1 MIKSKYIW
9 KLTESNLPDEFLKLS
24 KKYKLDT
31 LAAQILWQRG
41 IRAEE
46 EIQAYL
52 NPDLQQLHDPF
63 LLHDMEKATQRILT
77 AIENGQNILIYGDY
91 DADGMTASSVMKS
104 ALDELG
110 AEVQVYL
117 PNRFTDGYGPNLDVY
132 KYFIQNEDIDLI
144 ITVDNG
150 VAGHEAI
157 AYAQSQNVD
166 VIVTD
171 HHSMPEELSKAF
183 AIVHPEH
190 PESNYPFKYLAGVGV
205 AFKVATAL
213 LDYIPSDM
221 LDLVAIGTIADMV
234 SLTDENRILVSH
246 GLKVLANTE
255 RAGLMELMRLSGTD
269 FEKVNEET
277 VGFQIA
283 PRLNALG
290 RLDDPN
296 PAIELLTGWDEEVAA
311 EIAQMIDEK
320 NSERKVIV
328 ENIYNQALTM
338 MTDEP
343 VEVLYHQDWH
353 KGVLGIVAGRLLE
366 QFHKPII
373 MLAEEEGI
381 LRGSAR
387 SIENFNIFEAL
398 NGHRELFIAFGGHK
412 QAAGMTFALENV
424 EAIKQVMLEFIQE
437 NDIDMSEKSSLE
449 VQGSLQFDQISLE
462 TIRSLEKLS
471 PYGMDNSKPH
481 FLLTDYQV
489 EQARSMGKDNSHLKL
504 KLVQNGQALDAV
516 YFGHGSESLEFEQ
529 SDTELV
535 GTLSSNTW
543 NGTTTVQLMVA
554 DARVNGVELL
564 DIRSRQVELP
574 KNTIRFVHNEVKNGT
589 IEEVLII
596 EEAPTDKDALSAL
609 TELIHEQDFELIYFK
624 NTIKKNYYLTG
635 AGTREQFARFYKAIY
650 QYPEFDIRFKLKDL
664 ANYLKIPDILMVK
677 MIQIFEELNF
687 VTIDNGMMS
696 VNKAAEKRDIS
707 ESNIYQELQEIIA
720 FQELF
725 ALSPVKEIYK
735 KLKEEDAHAT

>member
-9 KLTESNLPDEFLKLS
+9 KLTESDLPDEFLKLS

-63 LLHDMEKATQRILT
+63 LLHDMEKAVQRILT

-171 HHSMPEELSKAF
+171 HHSMPEVLPEAF

-277 VGFQIA
+277 IGFQIA

-328 ENIYNQALTM
+328 ENIFNQALTM
-338 MTDEP
+338 ITDEP
-343 VEVLYHQDWH
+343 VQILHHKDWH

-373 MLAEEEGI
+373 MLAEEEGV

-398 NGHRELFIAFGGHK
+398 NEHRELFMAFGGHK

-424 EAIKQVMLEFIQE
+424 EAIKQVMLDFIQE

-449 VQGSLQFDQISLE
+449 VQGSLQFDEISLE

-471 PYGMDNSKPH
+471 PYGMDNPKPH

-516 YFGHGSESLEFEQ
+516 YFGHGAESLEFEQ

-596 EEAPTDKDALSAL
+596 EEAPTDKEALSAL
-609 TELIHEQDFELIYFK
+609 TELIHEQEFELIYFK

-664 ANYLKIPDILMVK
+664 ANYLKIPDILLIK

-687 VTIDNGMMS
+687 VTIDSGMMS

-707 ESNIYQELQEIIA
+707 ESNIYQELQEIVA

>member
-9 KLTESNLPDEFLKLS
+9 KLTESDLPDEFLKLS

-31 LAAQILWQRG
+31 LGAQILWQRG

-63 LLHDMEKATQRILT
+63 LLHDMEKAVQRILT

-171 HHSMPEELSKAF
+171 HHSMPEVLPEAF

-190 PESNYPFKYLAGVGV
+190 PESNYPFRYLAGVGV

-328 ENIYNQALTM
+328 ENIFNQALTM
-338 MTDEP
+338 ITDEP
-343 VEVLYHQDWH
+343 VQILYHKDWH

-373 MLAEEEGI
+373 MLAEEEGV

-398 NGHRELFIAFGGHK
+398 NEHRELFMAFGGHK

-424 EAIKQVMLEFIQE
+424 EVIKQVMLDFIQE
-437 NDIDMSEKSSLE
+437 NDIDMSGKSSLE
-449 VQGSLQFDQISLE
+449 VQGSLQFDEISLE

-471 PYGMDNSKPH
+471 PYGMDNPKPH

-516 YFGHGSESLEFEQ
+516 YFGHGAESLEFEQ

-596 EEAPTDKDALSAL
+596 EEAPTDKEALSAL
-609 TELIHEQDFELIYFK
+609 AELIHEQEFELIYFK

-664 ANYLKIPDILMVK
+664 ANYLKIPDILLIK

-707 ESNIYQELQEIIA
+707 ESNIYRELQEIVA

>member
-9 KLTESNLPDEFLKLS
+9 KLTESDLPDEFLKLS

-63 LLHDMEKATQRILT
+63 LLHDMEKAVQRILT

-171 HHSMPEELSKAF
+171 HHSMPEVLPEAF

-277 VGFQIA
+277 IGFQIA

-328 ENIYNQALTM
+328 ENIFNQALTM
-338 MTDEP
+338 ITDEP
-343 VEVLYHQDWH
+343 VQILHHKDWH

-387 SIENFNIFEAL
+387 SIESFNIFEAL
-398 NGHRELFIAFGGHK
+398 NEHRELFMAFGGHK

-424 EAIKQVMLEFIQE
+424 EAIKQVMLDFIQE

-449 VQGSLQFDQISLE
+449 VQGSLQFDEISLE

-471 PYGMDNSKPH
+471 PYGMDNPKTH

-516 YFGHGSESLEFEQ
+516 YFGHGAESLEFEQ

-596 EEAPTDKDALSAL
+596 EEAPTDKEALSAL
-609 TELIHEQDFELIYFK
+609 TELIHEQEFELIYFK

-664 ANYLKIPDILMVK
+664 ANYLKIPDILLIK

-707 ESNIYQELQEIIA
+707 ESNIYQELQEIVA

>member
-9 KLTESNLPDEFLKLS
+9 KLTESDLPDEFLKLS

-171 HHSMPEELSKAF
+171 HHSMPEELPQAF

-471 PYGMDNSKPH
+471 PYGMDNPKPH

>member
-9 KLTESNLPDEFLKLS
+9 KLTESDLPDEFLKLS

-63 LLHDMEKATQRILT
+63 LLHDMEKAVQRILT

-171 HHSMPEELSKAF
+171 HHSMPEVLPEAF

-277 VGFQIA
+277 IGFQIA

-328 ENIYNQALTM
+328 ENIFNQALTM
-338 MTDEP
+338 ITDEP
-343 VEVLYHQDWH
+343 IQILHHKDWH

-373 MLAEEEGI
+373 MLAEEEGV

-398 NGHRELFIAFGGHK
+398 NEHRELFMAFGGYK

-424 EAIKQVMLEFIQE
+424 EAIKQVMLDFIQE

-449 VQGSLQFDQISLE
+449 VQGSLQFDEISLE

-471 PYGMDNSKPH
+471 PYGMDNPKPH

-516 YFGHGSESLEFEQ
+516 YFGHGAESLEFEQ

-596 EEAPTDKDALSAL
+596 EEAPTDKEALSAL
-609 TELIHEQDFELIYFK
+609 TELIHEQEFELIYFK

-664 ANYLKIPDILMVK
+664 ANYLKIPDILLIK

-707 ESNIYQELQEIIA
+707 ESNIYQELQEIVA

>member
-9 KLTESNLPDEFLKLS
+9 KLTESDLPDEFLKLS

-63 LLHDMEKATQRILT
+63 LLHNMEKAVQRILT

-171 HHSMPEELSKAF
+171 HHSMPEVLPEAF

-277 VGFQIA
+277 IGFQIA

-328 ENIYNQALTM
+328 ENIFNQALTM
-338 MTDEP
+338 ITDEP
-343 VEVLYHQDWH
+343 IQILHHKDWH

-373 MLAEEEGI
+373 MLAEEEGV

-398 NGHRELFIAFGGHK
+398 NEHRELFMAFGGHK

-424 EAIKQVMLEFIQE
+424 EAIKQVMLDFIQE

-449 VQGSLQFDQISLE
+449 VQGSLQFDEISLE

-471 PYGMDNSKPH
+471 PYGMDNPKPH

-516 YFGHGSESLEFEQ
+516 YFGHGAESLEFEQ

-596 EEAPTDKDALSAL
+596 EEAPTDKEALSAL
-609 TELIHEQDFELIYFK
+609 TELIHEQEFELIYFK

-664 ANYLKIPDILMVK
+664 ANYLKIPDILLIK

-707 ESNIYQELQEIIA
+707 ESNIYQELQEIVA

>member
-9 KLTESNLPDEFLKLS
+9 KLTESDLPDEFLKLS

-63 LLHDMEKATQRILT
+63 LLHDMEKAVQRILT

-171 HHSMPEELSKAF
+171 HHSMPEVLPEAF

-277 VGFQIA
+277 IGFQIA

-296 PAIELLTGWDEEVAA
+296 PVIELLTGWDEEVAA

-328 ENIYNQALTM
+328 ENIFNQALTM
-338 MTDEP
+338 ITDEP
-343 VEVLYHQDWH
+343 VQILHHKDWH

-373 MLAEEEGI
+373 MLAEEEGV

-398 NGHRELFIAFGGHK
+398 NEHRELFMAFGGHK

-424 EAIKQVMLEFIQE
+424 EAINQVMLDFIQE

-449 VQGSLQFDQISLE
+449 VQGSLQFDEISLE

-471 PYGMDNSKPH
+471 PYGMDNPKPH

-516 YFGHGSESLEFEQ
+516 YFGHGAESLEFEQ

-596 EEAPTDKDALSAL
+596 EEAPTDKEALSAL
-609 TELIHEQDFELIYFK
+609 TELIHEQEFELIYFK

-664 ANYLKIPDILMVK
+664 ANYLKIPDILLIK

-707 ESNIYQELQEIIA
+707 ESNIYQELQEIVA

>member
-9 KLTESNLPDEFLKLS
+9 KLTESDLPDEFLKLS

-31 LAAQILWQRG
+31 LVAQILWQRG

-63 LLHDMEKATQRILT
+63 LLHDMEKAVQRILT

-171 HHSMPEELSKAF
+171 HHSMPEVLPEAF

-328 ENIYNQALTM
+328 ENIFNQALTM
-338 MTDEP
+338 ITDEP
-343 VEVLYHQDWH
+343 VQILYHKDWH

-373 MLAEEEGI
+373 MLAEEEGV

-398 NGHRELFIAFGGHK
+398 NEHRELFMAFGGHK

-424 EAIKQVMLEFIQE
+424 EVIKQVMLDFIQE
-437 NDIDMSEKSSLE
+437 NDIDMSGKSSLE
-449 VQGSLQFDQISLE
+449 VQGSLQFDEISLE

-471 PYGMDNSKPH
+471 PYGMDNPKPH

-516 YFGHGSESLEFEQ
+516 YFGHGAESLEFEQ

-596 EEAPTDKDALSAL
+596 EEAPTDKEALSAL
-609 TELIHEQDFELIYFK
+609 TELIHEQEFELIYFK

-664 ANYLKIPDILMVK
+664 ANYLKIPDILLIK

-707 ESNIYQELQEIIA
+707 ESNIYQELQEIVA

>member
-9 KLTESNLPDEFLKLS
+9 KLTESDLPDEFLKLS

-171 HHSMPEELSKAF
+171 HHSMPEELPQAF

-471 PYGMDNSKPH
+471 PYGMDNPKPH

-564 DIRSRQVELP
+564 DIRSRQIELP